1 MRHELTQDEK
11 LALERFPLVAQE
23 FCQFVEQT
31 DLDQR
36 EPFIRQLFVQLARV
50 CEAANRLPWVGPTDR
65 DIETDQDDIRAHTDQ
80 CFKLSEKLRKIFG
93 SLDSYW
99 DVFDPTQK
107 EEPVNGSLARDI
119 AEICMDLKDAQDL
132 LGSGIDLN
140 DVYWQWRLDFR
151 SHWGRHAGSAL
162 KVLLLNAELP

>member
-1 MRHELTQDEK
+1 MPHELTQDEK
-11 LALERFPLVAQE
+11 LALESFPLVARE

-31 DLDQR
+31 GPDQR
-36 EPFIRQLFVQLARV
+36 EPFIQQLFVQLTKV
-50 CEAANRLPWVGPTDR
+50 CEVANRLPWVDPTTADVE
-65 DIETDQDDIRAHTDQ
+65 INQDDIQARADE
-80 CFKLSEKLRKIFG
+80 CFKLSEKLRKVFG

-119 AEICMDLKDAQDL
+119 AEICMDLADSLDL
-132 LGSGIDLN
+132 LESGTDLN
-140 DVYWQWRLDFR
+140 DVYWQWRFDFR
-151 SHWGRHAGSAL
+151 SHWARHAGSAL